1 MRSKIEDV
9 THDLRRTRLDM
20 RERQVKV
27 LGDSLFTL
35 LAISVLRVDEARVV
49 N

>member
-1 MRSKIEDV
+1 MCNKIEDV
-9 THDLRRTRLDM
+9 THDPRRTLDT

-27 LGDSLFTL
+27 LGGSLFTL
-35 LAISVLRVDEARVV
+35 LATSALRVDEARVV